1 MVEKQNKKL
10 TDKAF
15 FRLVTVSLL
24 CILISITCL
33 CSATVAWYST
43 NAASAGNTLESG
55 VFALDVSVMN
65 AGGEKLTV
73 TKTESGKSTCT
84 FAEGGDYTVTL
95 SVSSDA
101 TVASGFCLIKMGEN
115 VYATDLVERD
125 APTSFTMTVADSEAT
140 VTAVFT
146 PNWGIPAMPDVVS
159 GVLQRGL

>member
-1 MVEKQNKKL
+1 M
-10 TDKAF
+10 
-15 FRLVTVSLL
+15 
-24 CILISITCL
+24 
-33 CSATVAWYST
+33 AWYST
-43 NAASAGNTLESG
+43 NTASSENKVESG
-55 VFALDVSVMN
+55 VFAIDVSVVN
-65 AGGEKLTV
+65 AGGEKLAV

-101 TVASGFCLIKMGEN
+101 TIASGFCLIKMGEN

-125 APTSFTMTVADSEAT
+125 APASFTLAIAEAEAGSTV
-140 VTAVFT
+140 VFT